1 MTRRKMIVAAYLLDR
16 VFGDPEWFPH
26 PVRLMGQGCASGE
39 ALLRG
44 VGADLEGKPEQRC
57 AYELVAGA
65 ALTAGIVAGSYY
77 ATDRAIRWVR
87 RIDRR
92 AGTAVEVLLAWT
104 CLAARS
110 LDQEGQS
117 VLRALEAA
125 SEHGRLESARTRLA
139 RIVGR
144 DTGHLDEGEICRAV
158 IETVAESASDG
169 IVAPLFYMALGGVP
183 LAMAYKAVNTLDS
196 MIGHADE
203 RYFYFGKAAARLD
216 DAANFVPARL
226 TALAIAVVA
235 GARNPAAAARALA
248 ICHRDGHKHKS
259 PNAGRPES
267 AIAGALQVRLG
278 GENRYGGELIRTPLM
293 GSEFKAAG
301 VPQAKRALRIVASVA
316 VVGVLAALLLPSALR
331 AQGRNS

>member
-26 PVRLMGQGCASGE
+26 PVRLMGRCCSSCE

-44 VGADLEGKPEQRC
+44 LGARRAASSEQRS
-57 AYELVAGA
+57 AYELIAGA
-65 ALTAGIVAGSYY
+65 ALTAGIVVGSYC
-77 ATDRAIRWVR
+77 ATDRTIRWVKQ
-87 RIDRR
+87 IDRR
-92 AGTAVEVLLAWT
+92 AGTAAEVLLAWT

-117 VLRALEAA
+117 VVRALETAPGYA
-125 SEHGRLESARTRLA
+125 RLELARTRLA

-169 IVAPLFYMALGGVP
+169 VVAPLFFMALGGVP

-196 MIGHADE
+196 MIGHADQ
-203 RYFYFGKAAARLD
+203 RYFFFGKAAARLD
-216 DAANFVPARL
+216 DAANFIPARL
-226 TALAIAVVA
+226 TALAITAVA
-235 GARNPAAAARALA
+235 GTYDPPAATRALA
-248 ICHRDGHKHKS
+248 ICHQDGHKHKS
-259 PNAGRPES
+259 PNAGQPES
-267 AIAGALQVRLG
+267 AMAGALAVRLG
-278 GENRYGGELIRTPLM
+278 GENRYDGEVIRTPLM
-293 GSEFKAAG
+293 GAEFQAADI
-301 VPQAKRALRIVASVA
+301 PQAKRALRIVAGVA

-331 AQGRNS
+331 LQGRKS